1 MYSNGKT
8 LDTPEKI
15 SCIIYY
21 LQLIFS
27 IVLPFRTIISQN
39 NFQKNNIFHED
50 FFANYSSPGF
60 FKKDNYQLIFL
71 QNHNIGNI
79 SI

>member
-8 LDTPEKI
+8 LDTSEKF

-21 LQLIFS
+21 LQLNFS
-27 IVLPFRTIISQN
+27 IVLLFRTIISQN

-50 FFANYSSPGF
+50 FFC
-60 FKKDNYQLIFL
+60 KLQLSRIF
-71 QNHNIGNI
+71 QKR
-79 SI
+79 